1 MHFHLSNC
9 LCLSV
14 CCPPV
19 RWSVYREKR
28 VYVFALDIDC
38 YILILY
44 VVRTVHCRCRLYTA
58 EQQLMGIG
66 NRRMAHYR
74 LHTNAT
80 VFNRYV
86 CLLWKVDVWLLWW
99 MYSNRAN
106 NMHVDALN
114 FFSFV
119 QVMREDMHYNYIQT
133 HTRTYTNTRPGTRSS
148 VEMKRKKIYTDEHT
162 VLWMKKLEKRSS
174 NNIFSRGI
182 WDTMATGCIFQLN
195 AFEINDSVLISLYLL
210 NVSARAI
217 THHLLHTMFAFIYSV

>member
-1 MHFHLSNC
+1 MC
-9 LCLSV
+9 LRSILTVIYSFCM
-14 CCPPV
+14 
-19 RWSVYREKR
+19 W
-28 VYVFALDIDC
+28 YVQYTVDC
-38 YILILY
+38 T
-44 VVRTVHCRCRLYTA
+44 VQTVHCRTTTHGYV
-58 EQQLMGIG
+58 MGIE

-80 VFNRYV
+80 VFIRYV

-133 HTRTYTNTRPGTRSS
+133 HTRTHINTRPGTRSS
-148 VEMKRKKIYTDEHT
+148 KEMKRKKIYTDEHT
-162 VLWMKKLEKRSS
+162 VLWMKNQEKRSS

-182 WDTMATGCIFQLN
+182 WDTMAMDASSN
-195 AFEINDSVLISLYLL
+195 
-210 NVSARAI
+210 
-217 THHLLHTMFAFIYSV
+217 